1 MRAISAPAQA
11 RGFTLVEALVAMA
24 VLGLVLGIGI
34 PSMANWATTTKARAA
49 SEFYAEGMEMAR
61 NQALAH
67 NSASRLVLSSNAA
80 SGQFDWQ
87 VDVCFPTAAA
97 PCNDSSGDWSTTTAP
112 AASDPAGTTGF
123 KSVQRSANAL
133 PPTSVLHTTL
143 TPSGAQA
150 VYFTPIGWVD
160 QTVTPSLASINL
172 APAKPGAFRAS
183 AVVVTLAGTVS
194 KCDPN
199 VAAHDSRGCPQ

>member
-1 MRAISAPAQA
+1 MRAISA

-34 PSMANWATTTKARAA
+34 PSMADWAATTKARAA
-49 SEFYAEGMEMAR
+49 SEFYAEGMDMAR
-61 NQALAH
+61 NQAVSH
-67 NSASRLVLSSNAA
+67 NSASRLVLSTNAT

-87 VDVCFPTAAA
+87 VDICFPTGAA
-97 PCNDSSGDWSTTTAP
+97 PCNDSSGDWSTT
-112 AASDPAGTTGF
+112 AAAAAGDPAGATGF
-123 KSVQRSANAL
+123 KSIRRTAGAL

-143 TPSGAQA
+143 TPSDALA

-160 QTVTPSLASINL
+160 QAVTPNLSSIGL

-183 AVVVTLAGTVS
+183 AVVLTLAGTVS

-199 VAAHDSRGCPQ
+199 VAQHDSRRCPQ

>member
-1 MRAISAPAQA
+1 MRAINA

-34 PSMANWATTTKARAA
+34 PSMADWAATTKARAA
-49 SEFYAEGMEMAR
+49 SEFYAEGMDMAR
-61 NQALAH
+61 NQAVSH
-67 NSASRLVLSSNAA
+67 NSASRLVLSTNAT

-87 VDVCFPTAAA
+87 VDICFPTGAA
-97 PCNDSSGDWSTTTAP
+97 PCNDSSGDWSTTAAP
-112 AASDPAGTTGF
+112 AAGDPAGATGF
-123 KSVQRSANAL
+123 KSIRRTAGAL

-143 TPSGAQA
+143 TPSGALA

-160 QTVTPSLASINL
+160 QAVTPNLSSIGL

-183 AVVVTLAGTVS
+183 AVVLTLAGTVS

-199 VAAHDSRGCPQ
+199 VAQHDSRRCPQ